1 MFMKSAWTICGLAML
16 IFVAAACGDS
26 PTGPSSGT
34 RVEAVVQDSPAGG
47 PSVTGTLAGNVQASL
62 GTGDRWV
69 EIGSPNGI
77 TIPLQITG
85 RTTTVHGEASVP
97 SGSYSR
103 VRLAFQGVTARLASG
118 SNVGGTVLTSD
129 RTITLGGSDERVEI
143 DVPVSSFSVEA
154 NAGVRHIL
162 SFELRSPQWLT
173 AAALQSGRVEDSP
186 LQAAVTVTVRAENR

>member
-129 RTITLGGSDERVEI
+129 ERVEI